1 MRGRWPV
8 MADRPTAGRA
18 VRHRPRGPVHGAR
31 VFDPGTAMTKDDVVT
46 WRGRVMILDKPNIEG
61 HTIPGDKVT
70 WKNLD
75 LTMYR
80 LGTPVG
86 RVHHLELHSGYL
98 WGKGEIAEE
107 KLATYLRRG
116 KTIGVDPIVTQR
128 DRWEYGN
135 RRGEKLGHDLMLT
148 GLDVVQNPLW
158 SGCIISAA

>member
-1 MRGRWPV
+1 MRRCWATMVHRHAVGHPV
-8 MADRPTAGRA
+8 WDW
-18 VRHRPRGPVHGAR
+18 PRGSVHGAR
-31 VFDPGTAMTKDDVVT
+31 VFDPGAAMTRDDVVT

-61 HTIPGDKVT
+61 HIIPGDKVT

-107 KLATYLRRG
+107 KLAKYLRRG